1 MEMKFQNNPPTMAT
15 IGLTLAAIIGFM
27 VFWGTFF
34 TIEEGHVGI
43 VKRFSEAKEQVNP
56 GLHFKIPVVDSV
68 EVIEVRTR
76 KNTEELPAASSEQM
90 PLDAEVSVN
99 WTVDKSSAF
108 KLFVEYGGLEQF
120 ESRILDTRL
129 RSAAKA
135 AISRYTAEQII
146 VNRANVIA
154 EIAAELDSTMAN
166 FPVKLDSV
174 QLDNVK
180 LPQVYLQSIQTKQTQ
195 KNLAEA
201 EKYTLEKQKLVA
213 QQAVNTAE
221 ADAKSTELKATAE
234 ANAIRMTGL
243 AEAEAI
249 EAKAKALRDNPLI
262 IQLTLAQKWDGAQ
275 PKMVTG
281 ESGLILQMKN
291 PIK

>member
-1 MEMKFQNNPPTMAT
+1 MQKAPSV
-15 IGLTLAAIIGFM
+15 TLALPVLLAIIALS
-27 VFWGTFF
+27 VLWGAFF
-34 TIEEGHVGI
+34 TIDEGHVGI
-43 VKRFSEAKEQVNP
+43 LKRFSEAKEQVNP
-56 GLHFKIPVVDSV
+56 GLHFKIPFVDTI
-68 EVIEVRTR
+68 ETIEVRTR
-76 KNTEELPAASSEQM
+76 KNSEVLPAASSEQM

-99 WTVDKSSAF
+99 WTVDKPSAF
-108 KLFVEYGGLEQF
+108 KLYVEYGGLEQF

-146 VNRANVIA
+146 VNRASVIS
-154 EIAAELDSTMAN
+154 EIAAELDNTMAN

-180 LPQVYLQSIQTKQTQ
+180 LPDVYLKSIQTKQTQ

-221 ADAKSTELKATAE
+221 AEAKSTELRATAE

-249 EAKAKALRDNPLI
+249 EAKARALKNNPLI
-262 IQLTLAQKWDGAQ
+262 VQLTLAQKWDGAQ
-275 PKMVTG
+275 PKMIAG

-291 PIK
+291 PVE